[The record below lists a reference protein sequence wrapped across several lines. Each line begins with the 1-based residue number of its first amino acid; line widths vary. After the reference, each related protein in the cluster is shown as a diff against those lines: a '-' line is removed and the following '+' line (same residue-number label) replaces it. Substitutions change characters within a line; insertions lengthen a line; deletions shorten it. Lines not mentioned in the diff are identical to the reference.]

1 MRKFKVHLLGKCG
14 HHTKYFQQADFG
26 ISPTLQKS

>member
-1 MRKFKVHLLGKCG
+1 MRKFKVHLLGKFD

-26 ISPTLQKS
+26 IGPT